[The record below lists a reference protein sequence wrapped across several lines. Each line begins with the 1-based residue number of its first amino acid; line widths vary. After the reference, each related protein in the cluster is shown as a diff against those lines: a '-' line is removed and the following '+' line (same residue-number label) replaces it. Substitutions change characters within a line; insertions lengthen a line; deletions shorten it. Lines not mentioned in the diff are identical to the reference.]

1 MSFAKVIGKQRLNG
15 VGEIFEAWFECS
27 ECETK
32 VNLADRYCRH
42 CGVKFW
48 SPKP

>member
-1 MSFAKVIGKQRLNG
+1 MSFAKIIPKKRLNA
-15 VGEIFEAWFECS
+15 VREVFRAWFECS
-27 ECETK
+27 ECETH
-32 VNLADRYCRH
+32 VELADRFCRH

>member
-1 MSFAKVIGKQRLNG
+1 VIMQQRLNPA
-15 VGEIFEAWFECS
+15 GEVFELWFECS
-27 ECETK
+27 ECETH
-32 VNLADRYCRH
+32 VELADRYCRH